1 MMTKTVTLVAADAEL
16 AGSLRQTL
24 RQAGFEVMDTIQPDG
39 LLVAVVSPETQPA
52 IVEALEKHQ
61 HVIPVVIG
69 ETQLPRMIDHLQPV
83 NADDR
88 EALIEQVTYLAS
100 DVAPPPMVTHTPTV
114 QAANRQAGMIM
125 AVIALVIFAVGIYL
139 VGFEGVQAPAEEFAG
154 VETQIFLT
162 RNWYIDEALPR
173 STEDAAGFE
182 VTYEAARPSVQP
194 FLGATATAI
203 AEGAEA
209 SYIPRSTEQAT
220 AFPLTAQHVS
230 TVVRERL
237 IATVTAVAGE

>member
-1 MMTKTVTLVAADAEL
+1 MTKTVTVVAADAEL

-24 RQAGFEVMDTIQPDG
+24 QQAGFEVVDTVQPDG
-39 LLVAVVSPETQPA
+39 LLVAVVSPETQPT
-52 IVEALEKHQ
+52 IIEALEKHQ
-61 HVIPVVIG
+61 HVIPVVTG
-69 ETQLPRMIDHLQPV
+69 ETQLPRIIDHLQPV

-88 EALIEQVTYLAS
+88 KTLIEQVTYFAS
-100 DVAPPPMVTHTPTV
+100 DAAPAPMVTHTPTV
-114 QAANRQAGMIM
+114 QAANRQAGMVM

-139 VGFEGVQAPAEEFAG
+139 VGFEGIQAPAEEFAG

-173 STEDAAGFE
+173 STEDAAGFAA
-182 VTYEAARPSVQP
+182 TYEAARPSVQP

-203 AEGAEA
+203 AAGAEA
-209 SYIPRSTEQAT
+209 SYIPRSTDQAT
-220 AFPLTAQHVS
+220 AFPLTVQYVS

-237 IATVTAVAGE
+237 IATATAVAGE